1 MVINDTQAMLLG
13 LLRDAPTACTGGELL
28 AAARDQYGPF
38 WYAPRSQVYRELPAM
53 HGTGLVKGDG
63 VRTGRWSI
71 TSAGRRA
78 LVKWLDEAPK
88 LLGPRDPVALRI
100 ALGNNAAWLRYQVE
114 AFHIDALRDAGV
126 AKQKAVKA
134 KRDDLLLALQF
145 AIAYHRAALAWV
157 RKWR

>member
-1 MVINDTQAMLLG
+1 
-13 LLRDAPTACTGGELL
+13 
-28 AAARDQYGPF
+28 
-38 WYAPRSQVYRELPAM
+38 
-53 HGTGLVKGDG
+53 
-63 VRTGRWSI
+63 
-71 TSAGRRA
+71 
-78 LVKWLDEAPK
+78 LDEAPK

-114 AFHIDALRDAGV
+114 AFHIDALREAGI

-134 KRDDLLLALQF
+134 ERDDLVLALQF